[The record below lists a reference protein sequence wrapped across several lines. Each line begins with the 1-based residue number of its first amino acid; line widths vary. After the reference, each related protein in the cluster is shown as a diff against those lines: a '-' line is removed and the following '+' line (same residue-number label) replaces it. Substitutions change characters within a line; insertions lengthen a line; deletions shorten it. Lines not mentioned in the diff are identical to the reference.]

1 MQQSAPVRIGRIYSD
16 NLPACHPEQS
26 ETQSKDLAKLPKTRR
41 YDSSISLEMTPIE
54 RVLNRERVP

>member
-1 MQQSAPVRIGRIYSD
+1 M
-16 NLPACHPEQS
+16 
-26 ETQSKDLAKLPKTRR
+26 DLAKLPKTRR